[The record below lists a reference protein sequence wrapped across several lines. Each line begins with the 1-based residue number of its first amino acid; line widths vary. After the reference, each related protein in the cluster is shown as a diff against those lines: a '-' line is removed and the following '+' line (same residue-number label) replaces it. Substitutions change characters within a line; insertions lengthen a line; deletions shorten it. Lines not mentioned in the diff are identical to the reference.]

1 MWIKVHVAPGLQSA
15 NIFIQYEHMLKI
27 TVLFYSQLGWV
38 DWGGGRR
45 GETVGTRDLFVCS
58 RHF

>member
-1 MWIKVHVAPGLQSA
+1 MWIKVHGAPGLQSA

-27 TVLFYSQLGWV
+27 TVLFDSQLGWV

-45 GETVGTRDLFVCS
+45 GEAVGT
-58 RHF
+58 